1 MDKQIFDVEIW
12 GNYIIQVEAASYD
25 EAKLLGLVAYRK
37 HTGSVES
44 LDFFTV
50 DQVVTKVIPSKK
62 VSMQYV

>member
-12 GNYIIQVEAASYD
+12 GNYIIQVEATSYD
-25 EAKLLGLVAYRK
+25 EAKRLGLVAYRK

-50 DQVVTKVIPSKK
+50 DQIVTKVIPSKK

>member
-1 MDKQIFDVEIW
+1 MDKQILDVEMW

-25 EAKLLGLVAYRK
+25 EAKRLGLVAYRK

-50 DQVVTKVIPSKK
+50 DLVVTKVIPSKK